1 MLHQRH
7 RDVVLVYR
15 EQIHHHLVFHQLH
28 QDVVVHLVCDTE
40 MMMVRHQI
48 FHLVHLDHLVVV
60 VNHRDVV
67 VVALQNLDEQNQD
80 EVLPYF
86 HRAENLDAAVHR
98 LHLAVLVD
106 VDHRKFQMD
115 YFQDALVDAVDAAHL
130 EFQMDYFQDVVGLEK
145 EYLLV

>member
-1 MLHQRH
+1 M
-7 RDVVLVYR
+7 
-15 EQIHHHLVFHQLH
+15 
-28 QDVVVHLVCDTE
+28 
-40 MMMVRHQI
+40 
-48 FHLVHLDHLVVV
+48 VV

-115 YFQDALVDAVDAAHL
+115 YFQDALVMQQFVDMILFGLVQELPVAAPPSGRPA
-130 EFQMDYFQDVVGLEK
+130 QPVK
-145 EYLLV
+145 LVKPSRTAPA

>member
-1 MLHQRH
+1 
-7 RDVVLVYR
+7 
-15 EQIHHHLVFHQLH
+15 
-28 QDVVVHLVCDTE
+28 
-40 MMMVRHQI
+40 
-48 FHLVHLDHLVVV
+48 
-60 VNHRDVV
+60 

-86 HRAENLDAAVHR
+86 HRAERPDAAVHR
-98 LHLAVLVD
+98 LRLAVLVD

-115 YFQDALVDAVDAAHL
+115 YFQDALVDAVDVAHL